1 MIVNW
6 QYYQLAIS
14 IVEIKQNVF
23 LIIKPSEKLHTSQV
37 AIVRVLVKPTAI
49 CYLNSL
55 VPK

>member
-14 IVEIKQNVF
+14 IVEIKLNVF